1 MTYIQD
7 KNNTVWEATL
17 NVAESANG
25 VKYLYDINPIEKV
38 GPPVKSSSSTT
49 FVGPPVKSGTSTTV
63 DIVAQDQT
71 ESQAQI
77 RSFPTGMCCGSPPKW
92 RKTPRAGA

>member
-1 MTYIQD
+1 MQNGKNDWQYWTTYIQD

-25 VKYLYDINPIEKV
+25 VKYLYDISPIKKV

-49 FVGPPVKSGTSTTV
+49 FVGPPVKSSSSTTGG
-63 DIVAQDQT
+63 IVAQN
-71 ESQAQI
+71 
-77 RSFPTGMCCGSPPKW
+77 
-92 RKTPRAGA
+92 